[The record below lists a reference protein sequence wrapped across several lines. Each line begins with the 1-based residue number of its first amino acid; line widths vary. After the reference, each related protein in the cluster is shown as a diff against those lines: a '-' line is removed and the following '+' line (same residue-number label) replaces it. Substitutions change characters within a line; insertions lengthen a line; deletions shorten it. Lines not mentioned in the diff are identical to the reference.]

1 MMGTTRRPFSVMVYS
16 TRGGTSAKDWR
27 LRRDAGRT
35 WPWGQGVGAARPSG
49 WCGGNARAGRRCLSR
64 YLCPVQTPDS
74 PNPDAA
80 AETSAIPR
88 AAAANAQFA
97 DFALSP
103 ALLAG
108 VAELNFTAPTPVQQL
123 VLAPALEGQDVAGQ
137 APTGS
142 GKTAAYGL
150 ALLQQI
156 DATSA
161 TVQAVVLVPARE
173 LVLQVRDALQRLG
186 KHVPNLRVAGY
197 YGGHAMRE
205 EVKGMQQM
213 PHVVVATPGRMLDH
227 LERRTI
233 VPNRL
238 KVLVLD
244 EADKLLELGFQEEMA
259 TIISRLPQR
268 RQTLLFS
275 ATMPDKVLNL
285 VREYLTRPRVMNVG
299 GAQATTLPESLV
311 LRGHVVSAADQK
323 PAALYHLITQPTAGR
338 SLVFAN
344 TRDRVEELTRFL
356 RGRGLA
362 AEALHGKMLQP
373 ERDKSMMKLRN
384 GSAAVLVATDVAAR
398 GLDVNELD
406 TVVQFD
412 PPHETD
418 TFQHRAGR
426 TARAGAVGTAH
437 LIVTAFEQ
445 QKIQQWPT
453 AKGVQWAALRPPAL
467 PDALPKAPRPSTVT
481 LHVSAGKSEKI
492 SRGDLAGAF
501 VSVGGMERE
510 AVGRIEVFDHHSF
523 VAVPEAQAEEVLA
536 RMQGAKVKGKKVKVA
551 LIR

>member
-1 MMGTTRRPFSVMVYS
+1 M
-16 TRGGTSAKDWR
+16 
-27 LRRDAGRT
+27 
-35 WPWGQGVGAARPSG
+35 
-49 WCGGNARAGRRCLSR
+49 
-64 YLCPVQTPDS
+64 QTPDS
-74 PNPDAA
+74 SAA
-80 AETSAIPR
+80 G
-88 AAAANAQFA
+88 AAPAASFVAKANLQFS

-108 VAELNFTAPTPVQQL
+108 VADLQFTQPTAVQQL

-150 ALLQQI
+150 AVLQQV
-156 DATSA
+156 DPTSA

-173 LVLQVRDALQRLG
+173 LVLQVRDALKSLG

-197 YGGHAMRE
+197 YGGHAMRD
-205 EVKGMQQM
+205 EVKGMQQV

-233 VPNRL
+233 IPNRL

-244 EADKLLELGFQEEMA
+244 EADKLLDLGFQEEMA

-275 ATMPDKVLNL
+275 ATMPDKVLQL
-285 VREYLTRPRVMNVG
+285 VREHLTRPRVMNAG
-299 GAQATTLPESLV
+299 GSNASTLPTSLV
-311 LRGHVVSAADQK
+311 LRGHVVSSADQK
-323 PAALYHLITQPTAGR
+323 PAALFHIITQPDAGR
-338 SLVFAN
+338 SLVFVN

-356 RGRGLA
+356 KGRGLA

-384 GSAAVLVATDVAAR
+384 GSATVLVATDVAAR

-412 PPHETD
+412 TPDKAD
-418 TFQHRAGR
+418 TFMHRSGR

-437 LIVTAFEQ
+437 LIVTSYEQ
-445 QKIQQWPT
+445 QKFQDWP
-453 AKGVQWAALRPPAL
+453 AASAVQWAALRPPAL
-467 PDALPKAPRPSTVT
+467 PAAAPKAPRPTTVT
-481 LHVSAGKSEKI
+481 LHVSAGKREKI

-501 VSVGGMERE
+501 VSVGGLERD
-510 AVGRIEVFDHHSF
+510 AVGRIEVFDHYSF
-523 VAVPEAQAEEVLA
+523 VAVPEAVAEEVLQ
-536 RMQGAKVKGKKVKVA
+536 RMQDAKVKGKKVKVA
-551 LIR
+551 LVR

>member
-1 MMGTTRRPFSVMVYS
+1 MLRCPFA
-16 TRGGTSAKDWR
+16 TKNETE
-27 LRRDAGRT
+27 LN
-35 WPWGQGVGAARPSG
+35 GQGTQHSALNPQPFHR
-49 WCGGNARAGRRCLSR
+49 L
-64 YLCPVQTPDS
+64 YLCPVQTSDTSAAGASSASPAAAQ
-74 PNPDAA
+74 PNP
-80 AETSAIPR
+80 
-88 AAAANAQFA
+88 QFA

-108 VAELNFTAPTPVQQL
+108 IAELNFTQPTAVQQL

-150 ALLQQI
+150 AVLQQV
-156 DATSA
+156 DPTSA
-161 TVQAVVLVPARE
+161 TVQAIVLVPARE
-173 LVLQVRDALQRLG
+173 LVMQVRDALQRLG

-205 EVKGMQQM
+205 EVKGLQQT
-213 PHVVVATPGRMLDH
+213 PQIVVATPGRMLDH

-285 VREYLTRPRVMNVG
+285 VREYLTRPRVMNAG
-299 GAQATTLPESLV
+299 GANASTLPESLV

-323 PAALYHLITQPTAGR
+323 PAALYHLITRPDAGR

-356 RGRGLA
+356 KGRGLA

-384 GSAAVLVATDVAAR
+384 GSATVLVATDVAAR
-398 GLDVNELD
+398 GIDVNELE
-406 TVVQFD
+406 TVVQYD
-412 PPHETD
+412 MPDQAD
-418 TFQHRAGR
+418 TFMHRSGR

-437 LIVTAFEQ
+437 LIATPFEQ
-445 QKIQQWPT
+445 EKLKNWPA
-453 AKGVQWAALRPPAL
+453 AKGVQWAGLRPPTL
-467 PDALPKAPRPSTVT
+467 PDALPKPPRPSTVT

-501 VSVGGMERE
+501 VSVGGLERD

-523 VAVPEAQAEEVLA
+523 VAVPEAEAEEVLA

-551 LIR
+551 LVR

>member
-1 MMGTTRRPFSVMVYS
+1 MQTTDS
-16 TRGGTSAKDWR
+16 SA
-27 LRRDAGRT
+27 AGAT
-35 WPWGQGVGAARPSG
+35 PATPAA
-49 WCGGNARAGRRCLSR
+49 
-64 YLCPVQTPDS
+64 TKPDL
-74 PNPDAA
+74 
-80 AETSAIPR
+80 
-88 AAAANAQFA
+88 QFA

-108 VAELNFTAPTPVQQL
+108 VAELNFIQPTAVQQL

-150 ALLQQI
+150 AVLQQV
-156 DATSA
+156 DPTSA
-161 TVQAVVLVPARE
+161 TVQAIVLVPARE
-173 LVLQVRDALQRLG
+173 LVMQVRDALKSLG

-205 EVKGMQQM
+205 EVKGLQQT

-233 VPNRL
+233 IPNRL

-244 EADKLLELGFQEEMA
+244 EADKLLELGFQEQMA
-259 TIISRLPQR
+259 TIISRLPVR

-285 VREYLTRPRVMNVG
+285 VREYLTKPRVMNAG
-299 GAQATTLPESLV
+299 GTKASAMPESLV

-323 PAALYHLITQPTAGR
+323 PAALYHIITQPNAGS

-356 RGRGLA
+356 KGRGLA

-384 GSAAVLVATDVAAR
+384 GSATVLVATDVAAR

-412 PPHETD
+412 TPHESD
-418 TFQHRAGR
+418 TFMHRSGR

-445 QKIQQWPT
+445 QKLQNWP
-453 AKGVQWAALRPPAL
+453 AAANVQWAALRPPSL
-467 PDALPKAPRPSTVT
+467 PDALPKPVRPSTVT

-501 VSVGGMERE
+501 VSVGGLERD
-510 AVGRIEVFDHHSF
+510 AVGRIEVFDHYSF
-523 VAVPEAQAEEVLA
+523 VAVPEEVAEEVLA

>member
-1 MMGTTRRPFSVMVYS
+1 MTGALYTRP
-16 TRGGTSAKDWR
+16 
-27 LRRDAGRT
+27 
-35 WPWGQGVGAARPSG
+35 
-49 WCGGNARAGRRCLSR
+49 
-64 YLCPVQTPDS
+64 YLCPVQTPD
-74 PNPDAA
+74 
-80 AETSAIPR
+80 TSAAG
-88 AAAANAQFA
+88 AAAAAPQPAKPDLQFA
-97 DFALSP
+97 DFGLSP

-108 VAELNFTAPTPVQQL
+108 VAELNFAQPTPVQQL
-123 VLAPALEGQDVAGQ
+123 VLAPTLEGQDVAGQ

-150 ALLQQI
+150 AVLQQV
-156 DATSA
+156 DVTSA
-161 TVQAVVLVPARE
+161 TMQALVLVPARE
-173 LVLQVRDALQRLG
+173 LVMQVRDALRALG
-186 KHVPNLRVAGY
+186 KHLPNLRVAGY

-205 EVKGMQQM
+205 EVKGLQQM

-233 VPNRL
+233 IPNRL

-275 ATMPDKVLNL
+275 ATMPDQVLAL
-285 VREYLTRPRVMNVG
+285 VRKHLTRPRVLNVG
-299 GAQATTLPESLV
+299 GSNATTLPESLV
-311 LRGHVVSAADQK
+311 LRGHVLSAADQK
-323 PAALYHLITQPTAGR
+323 PAALFQLLNAPDAGR
-338 SLVFAN
+338 ALVFAN

-384 GSAAVLVATDVAAR
+384 GSATVLVATDVAAR

-412 PPHETD
+412 PPHDTD

-426 TARAGAVGTAH
+426 TARAGATGTAH
-437 LIVTAFEQ
+437 LLVTPPEQ
-445 QKIQQWPT
+445 QKIQQWPA
-453 AKGVQWAALRPPAL
+453 AKTVAWKGLRPAPL
-467 PDALPKAPRPSTVT
+467 PNALPKAPRPSTVT

-501 VSVGGMERE
+501 VSVGGLERE

>member
-1 MMGTTRRPFSVMVYS
+1 MH
-16 TRGGTSAKDWR
+16 
-27 LRRDAGRT
+27 
-35 WPWGQGVGAARPSG
+35 
-49 WCGGNARAGRRCLSR
+49 
-64 YLCPVQTPDS
+64 TPDS
-74 PNPDAA
+74 PAPG
-80 AETSAIPR
+80 
-88 AAAANAQFA
+88 AAAAAPFVAKPDLQFA

-108 VAELNFTAPTPVQQL
+108 VAELNFTQPTAVQQL
-123 VLAPALEGQDVAGQ
+123 VLAPALDGQDVAGQ

-150 ALLQQI
+150 AVLQQV

-173 LVLQVRDALQRLG
+173 LVLQVRDALKSLG

-205 EVKGMQQM
+205 EVKGLQQT

-233 VPNRL
+233 IPNKL

-259 TIISRLPQR
+259 TIISRLPVR

-275 ATMPDKVLNL
+275 ATMPDKVLAL
-285 VREYLTRPRVMNVG
+285 VREYLTRPRVMNAG
-299 GAQATTLPESLV
+299 GANASTLPASLV
-311 LRGHVVSAADQK
+311 LRGHVVGAADQK
-323 PAALYHLITQPTAGR
+323 PAALYHLVTQPNAGS

-384 GSAAVLVATDVAAR
+384 GSATVLVATDVAAR
-398 GLDVNELD
+398 GLDVSELG

-412 PPHETD
+412 PPHEAE

-437 LIVTAFEQ
+437 LLVTPHEQ
-445 QKIQQWPT
+445 QKIQNWP
-453 AKGVQWAALRPPAL
+453 AASSVQWAGLRPPAL
-467 PDALPKAPRPSTVT
+467 PTAAPKPPRPATVT
-481 LHVSAGKSEKI
+481 LHVSAGKREKI
-492 SRGDLAGAF
+492 SAGDLVGAF
-501 VSVGGMERE
+501 VSVGELERE

-523 VAVPEAQAEEVLA
+523 VAVPEAVAEEVLA

-551 LIR
+551 LVR

>member
-1 MMGTTRRPFSVMVYS
+1 MGSPTI
-16 TRGGTSAKDWR
+16 
-27 LRRDAGRT
+27 
-35 WPWGQGVGAARPSG
+35 GATERAEARPAP
-49 WCGGNARAGRRCLSR
+49 CNR
-64 YLCPVQTPDS
+64 YLCKVQTPDS
-74 PNPDAA
+74 SATGAA
-80 AETSAIPR
+80 FEAPIVAKTDL
-88 AAAANAQFA
+88 QFA

-108 VAELNFTAPTPVQQL
+108 VADLKFTQPTPVQQL

-150 ALLQQI
+150 AVLQQI
-156 DATSA
+156 DPMSA
-161 TVQAVVLVPARE
+161 TVQAIVLVPARE
-173 LVLQVRDALQRLG
+173 LVLQVRDALKSLG
-186 KHVPNLRVAGY
+186 KHIPNLRVAGY
-197 YGGHAMRE
+197 YGCHAMRD
-205 EVKGMQQM
+205 EVKGLQQT

-259 TIISRLPQR
+259 TIISRLPVR

-275 ATMPDKVLNL
+275 ATMPDKVLAL
-285 VREYLTRPRVMNVG
+285 VREYLTRPRVMNAG
-299 GAQATTLPESLV
+299 GAKASTLPDSLV
-311 LRGHVVSAADQK
+311 LRGHIVSAADQK

-344 TRDRVEELTRFL
+344 TRDRVEELARFL
-356 RGRGLA
+356 KGRGLA

-384 GSAAVLVATDVAAR
+384 GSATVLVATDVAAR
-398 GLDVNELD
+398 GIDVNELD
-406 TVVQFD
+406 TVVQYD
-412 PPHETD
+412 MPDQAD
-418 TFQHRAGR
+418 TFMHRSGR

-437 LIVTAFEQ
+437 LIATAYEQ
-445 QKIQQWPT
+445 QKLQNWPAAST
-453 AKGVQWAALRPPAL
+453 VQWAGLRPPAL
-467 PDALPKAPRPSTVT
+467 PDALPKPQRPSTVT

-501 VSVGGMERE
+501 VSVGGLERD
-510 AVGRIEVFDHHSF
+510 AVGRIEVFEHHSF
-523 VAVPEAQAEEVLA
+523 VAVPEALAEEVLA
-536 RMQGAKVKGKKVKVA
+536 NMQGAKVKGKKVKVA

>member
-1 MMGTTRRPFSVMVYS
+1 M
-16 TRGGTSAKDWR
+16 
-27 LRRDAGRT
+27 
-35 WPWGQGVGAARPSG
+35 
-49 WCGGNARAGRRCLSR
+49 
-64 YLCPVQTPDS
+64 QTPD
-74 PNPDAA
+74 
-80 AETSAIPR
+80 TSAAG
-88 AAAANAQFA
+88 AAPQAPTAAKADLQFS

-108 VAELNFTAPTPVQQL
+108 VAELNFTQPTAVQQL

-150 ALLQQI
+150 AVLQQV
-156 DATSA
+156 DPTSA

-173 LVLQVRDALQRLG
+173 LVLQVRDALKSLG
-186 KHVPNLRVAGY
+186 KHLPNLRVAGY
-197 YGGHAMRE
+197 YGGHAMRD
-205 EVKGMQQM
+205 EVKGLQQT

-233 VPNRL
+233 IPNRL

-244 EADKLLELGFQEEMA
+244 EADKLLDLGFQEEMA
-259 TIISRLPQR
+259 TIVSRLPVR

-275 ATMPDKVLNL
+275 ATMPDKVLAL

-299 GAQATTLPESLV
+299 GSNATTLPDSLV
-311 LRGHVVSAADQK
+311 LRGHIVNAADQK
-323 PAALYHLITQPTAGR
+323 PAALFHLITQPNAGR

-356 RGRGLA
+356 KGRGLA

-384 GSAAVLVATDVAAR
+384 GSATVLVATDVAAR

-412 PPHETD
+412 PPHEAE

-437 LIVTAFEQ
+437 LLVTPYEQ
-445 QKIQQWPT
+445 QKIQNWPS
-453 AKGVQWAALRPPAL
+453 AGAVQWAAIRPPAL
-467 PDALPKAPRPSTVT
+467 PTALPKPTRPTTVT
-481 LHVSAGKSEKI
+481 LHISAGKREKI
-492 SRGDLAGAF
+492 SAGDLVGAF
-501 VSVGGMERE
+501 VSVGGLERDS
-510 AVGRIEVFDHHSF
+510 VGRIEVFDHYSF
-523 VAVPEAQAEEVLA
+523 VAVPEAVAEEILEK
-536 RMQGAKVKGKKVKVA
+536 MQGAKVKGKKVKVA
-551 LIR
+551 LVR

>member
-1 MMGTTRRPFSVMVYS
+1 M
-16 TRGGTSAKDWR
+16 
-27 LRRDAGRT
+27 
-35 WPWGQGVGAARPSG
+35 
-49 WCGGNARAGRRCLSR
+49 
-64 YLCPVQTPDS
+64 QTPDS
-74 PNPDAA
+74 PAAGAASAAPFVAKPDLH
-80 AETSAIPR
+80 
-88 AAAANAQFA
+88 FA

-108 VAELNFTAPTPVQQL
+108 VAELNFTTPTAVQQL

-150 ALLQQI
+150 AVLQQI
-156 DATSA
+156 DPTSA
-161 TVQAVVLVPARE
+161 TVQAIVLVPARE
-173 LVLQVRDALQRLG
+173 LVLQVRDALKSLG
-186 KHVPNLRVAGY
+186 KHMPNLRVAGY
-197 YGGHAMRE
+197 YGGHAMRD
-205 EVKGMQQM
+205 EVKGLQQM

-233 VPNRL
+233 IPNRL

-259 TIISRLPQR
+259 TIISRLPVR

-285 VREYLTRPRVMNVG
+285 VREYLTRPRVMNAG
-299 GAQATTLPESLV
+299 GSNASTLPASLV
-311 LRGHVVSAADQK
+311 LRGHIVNAADQK
-323 PAALYHLITQPTAGR
+323 PAALFHIITRPDAGS

-356 RGRGLA
+356 KGRGLA

-384 GSAAVLVATDVAAR
+384 GSATVLVATDVAAR
-398 GLDVNELD
+398 GLDVSELG

-412 PPHETD
+412 MPDQPD
-418 TFQHRAGR
+418 TFMHRAGR

-437 LIVTAFEQ
+437 LIATPYEQ
-445 QKIQQWPT
+445 QKLQNWPAAST
-453 AKGVQWAALRPPAL
+453 VQWAGLRPPSL
-467 PDALPKAPRPSTVT
+467 PDALPKPPRPSTVT

-501 VSVGGMERE
+501 VSVGGMERD

-523 VAVPEAQAEEVLA
+523 VAVPEAEAEEVLA

>member
-1 MMGTTRRPFSVMVYS
+1 M
-16 TRGGTSAKDWR
+16 
-27 LRRDAGRT
+27 
-35 WPWGQGVGAARPSG
+35 
-49 WCGGNARAGRRCLSR
+49 
-64 YLCPVQTPDS
+64 QTPDS
-74 PNPDAA
+74 SDTGTA
-80 AETSAIPR
+80 AETPTTPS
-88 AAAANAQFA
+88 AAAPATPQFA

-108 VAELNFTAPTPVQQL
+108 VAELNFVQPTPVQQL

-197 YGGHAMRE
+197 YGGHAMRD
-205 EVKGMQQM
+205 EVKGLQQM

-233 VPNRL
+233 IPNRL

-259 TIISRLPQR
+259 TIISRLPVR

-275 ATMPDKVLNL
+275 ATMPEKVLAL

-311 LRGHVVSAADQK
+311 LRGHVLSAADQK
-323 PAALYHLITQPTAGR
+323 PAALFHLLTRPDAG
-338 SLVFAN
+338 SALVFAN

-356 RGRGLA
+356 KGRGLA

-373 ERDKSMMKLRN
+373 ERDKSMLKLRN
-384 GSAAVLVATDVAAR
+384 GSATVLVATDVAAR
-398 GLDVNELD
+398 GLDVDQLD

-412 PPHETD
+412 PPHDAD

-437 LIVTAFEQ
+437 LLVTSHEQ
-445 QKIQQWPT
+445 QKLQSWPAAGT
-453 AKGVQWAALRPPAL
+453 VQWAGLRPPTL

-481 LHVSAGKSEKI
+481 LHISAGKREKI

-501 VSVGGMERE
+501 VSVGGLERD
-510 AVGRIEVFDHHSF
+510 AVGRIEVFDHYSF
-523 VAVPEAQAEEVLA
+523 VAVPEAQAEDVLH
-536 RMQGAKVKGKKVKVA
+536 RMQGAKVKGKKVKVE
-551 LIR
+551 LVR

>member
-1 MMGTTRRPFSVMVYS
+1 MRNLGPVCQFLILHSSFLIKRSV
-16 TRGGTSAKDWR
+16 
-27 LRRDAGRT
+27 
-35 WPWGQGVGAARPSG
+35 
-49 WCGGNARAGRRCLSR
+49 
-64 YLCPVQTPDS
+64 YLCAVHTPDS
-74 PNPDAA
+74 PAPG
-80 AETSAIPR
+80 
-88 AAAANAQFA
+88 AAAAAPFVAKPDLQFA

-108 VAELNFTAPTPVQQL
+108 VAELNFTQPTAVQQL
-123 VLAPALEGQDVAGQ
+123 VLAPALDGQDVAGQ

-150 ALLQQI
+150 AVLQQV

-173 LVLQVRDALQRLG
+173 LVLQVRDALKSLG

-205 EVKGMQQM
+205 EVKGLQQT

-233 VPNRL
+233 IPNKL

-259 TIISRLPQR
+259 TIISRLPVR

-275 ATMPDKVLNL
+275 ATMPDKVLAL
-285 VREYLTRPRVMNVG
+285 VREYLTRPRVMNAG
-299 GAQATTLPESLV
+299 GANASTLPASLV
-311 LRGHVVSAADQK
+311 LRGHVVGAADQK
-323 PAALYHLITQPTAGR
+323 PAALYHLVTQPNAGS

-384 GSAAVLVATDVAAR
+384 GSATVLVATDVAAR
-398 GLDVNELD
+398 GLDVSELG

-412 PPHETD
+412 PPHEAE

-437 LIVTAFEQ
+437 LLVTPHEQ
-445 QKIQQWPT
+445 QKIQNWP
-453 AKGVQWAALRPPAL
+453 AASSVQWAGLRPPAL
-467 PDALPKAPRPSTVT
+467 PTAAPKPPRPATVT
-481 LHVSAGKSEKI
+481 LHVSAGKREKI
-492 SRGDLAGAF
+492 SAGDLVGAF
-501 VSVGGMERE
+501 VSVGELERE

-523 VAVPEAQAEEVLA
+523 VAVPEAVAEEVLA

-551 LIR
+551 LVR

>member
-1 MMGTTRRPFSVMVYS
+1 M
-16 TRGGTSAKDWR
+16 
-27 LRRDAGRT
+27 
-35 WPWGQGVGAARPSG
+35 
-49 WCGGNARAGRRCLSR
+49 
-64 YLCPVQTPDS
+64 QTPD
-74 PNPDAA
+74 
-80 AETSAIPR
+80 TSAAG
-88 AAAANAQFA
+88 AAPQAPTAAKADLQFSY
-97 DFALSP
+97 FALSP
-103 ALLAG
+103 SLLAG
-108 VAELNFTAPTPVQQL
+108 VAELNFTQPTAVQQL

-150 ALLQQI
+150 AVLQQV
-156 DATSA
+156 DPTSA

-173 LVLQVRDALQRLG
+173 LVLQVRDALKSLG
-186 KHVPNLRVAGY
+186 KHLPNLRVAGY
-197 YGGHAMRE
+197 YGGHAMRD
-205 EVKGMQQM
+205 EVKGLQQT

-233 VPNRL
+233 IPNRL

-244 EADKLLELGFQEEMA
+244 EADKLLDLGFQEEMA
-259 TIISRLPQR
+259 TIVSRLPVR

-275 ATMPDKVLNL
+275 ATMPDKVLAL

-299 GAQATTLPESLV
+299 GSNATTLPDSLV
-311 LRGHVVSAADQK
+311 LRGHIVNAADQK
-323 PAALYHLITQPTAGR
+323 PAALFHLITQPNAGR

-356 RGRGLA
+356 KGRGLA

-384 GSAAVLVATDVAAR
+384 GSATVLVATDVAAR

-412 PPHETD
+412 PPHEAE

-437 LIVTAFEQ
+437 LLVTPYEQ
-445 QKIQQWPT
+445 QKIQNWPS
-453 AKGVQWAALRPPAL
+453 AGAVQWAAIRPPAL
-467 PDALPKAPRPSTVT
+467 PTALPKPPRPTTVT
-481 LHVSAGKSEKI
+481 LHISAGKREKI
-492 SRGDLAGAF
+492 SAGDLVGAF
-501 VSVGGMERE
+501 VSVGGLERDS
-510 AVGRIEVFDHHSF
+510 VGRIEVFDHYSF
-523 VAVPEAQAEEVLA
+523 VAVPEAVAEEILEK
-536 RMQGAKVKGKKVKVA
+536 MQGAKVKGKKVKVA
-551 LIR
+551 LVR

>member
-1 MMGTTRRPFSVMVYS
+1 M
-16 TRGGTSAKDWR
+16 
-27 LRRDAGRT
+27 
-35 WPWGQGVGAARPSG
+35 
-49 WCGGNARAGRRCLSR
+49 
-64 YLCPVQTPDS
+64 QTPDTS
-74 PNPDAA
+74 AA
-80 AETSAIPR
+80 ADASPAQPTSKPAL
-88 AAAANAQFA
+88 QFA
-97 DFALSP
+97 DFGLSP

-108 VAELNFTAPTPVQQL
+108 VAELNFTQPTPVQQL

-150 ALLQQI
+150 AVLQQI
-156 DATSA
+156 DVTSA
-161 TVQAVVLVPARE
+161 TMQALVLVPARE
-173 LVLQVRDALQRLG
+173 LVMQVRDALRSLG
-186 KHVPNLRVAGY
+186 KHLPNLRVAGY

-205 EVKGMQQM
+205 EVKGLQQM

-299 GAQATTLPESLV
+299 GSNATTLPESLV

-323 PAALYHLITQPTAGR
+323 PAALYHLISHPDAGR

-384 GSAAVLVATDVAAR
+384 GSATVLVATDVAAR

-426 TARAGAVGTAH
+426 TARAGATGTAH
-437 LIVTAFEQ
+437 LIVTPFEQ
-445 QKIQQWPT
+445 EKIKNWPT
-453 AKGVQWAALRPPAL
+453 AKNVQWAGLRPPAL
-467 PDALPKAPRPSTVT
+467 PAAAPKAPRPSTVT

-501 VSVGGMERE
+501 VSVGGLERD

>member
-1 MMGTTRRPFSVMVYS
+1 M
-16 TRGGTSAKDWR
+16 
-27 LRRDAGRT
+27 
-35 WPWGQGVGAARPSG
+35 
-49 WCGGNARAGRRCLSR
+49 
-64 YLCPVQTPDS
+64 QTPD
-74 PNPDAA
+74 
-80 AETSAIPR
+80 TSAAGASP
-88 AAAANAQFA
+88 ATPFVAKPDLQFA

-108 VAELNFTAPTPVQQL
+108 VAELKFTQPTPVQQL

-150 ALLQQI
+150 ALLQQV
-156 DATSA
+156 DVTSA
-161 TVQAVVLVPARE
+161 TMQALVLVPARE
-173 LVLQVRDALQRLG
+173 LVMQVRDALRSLG
-186 KHVPNLRVAGY
+186 KHLPNLRVAGY

-233 VPNRL
+233 IPNRL

-259 TIISRLPQR
+259 TIISRLPVR

-275 ATMPDKVLNL
+275 ATMPDKVLTL
-285 VREYLTRPRVMNVG
+285 VREYLTKPRVMNAG
-299 GAQATTLPESLV
+299 GSNATTLPASLV

-323 PAALYHLITQPTAGR
+323 PAALFHLVTQPDAGS

-356 RGRGLA
+356 KGRGLA

-373 ERDKSMMKLRN
+373 ERDKSMLKLRN
-384 GSAAVLVATDVAAR
+384 GSATVLVATDVAAR
-398 GLDVNELD
+398 GLDVSELG

-412 PPHETD
+412 PPHDAE

-437 LIVTAFEQ
+437 LIVTPHEQ
-445 QKIQQWPT
+445 QKLQNWPSAGT
-453 AKGVQWAALRPPAL
+453 VQWAGLRPPAL
-467 PDALPKAPRPSTVT
+467 PTALPKPVRPTTVT
-481 LHVSAGKSEKI
+481 LHISAGKREKI
-492 SRGDLAGAF
+492 SAGDLVGAV
-501 VSVGGMERE
+501 VSVGGLERDS
-510 AVGRIEVFDHHSF
+510 VGRIEVFDHYSF
-523 VAVPEAQAEEVLA
+523 VAVPEAVAEEVLEK
-536 RMQGAKVKGKKVKVA
+536 MQGAKVKGKKVKVA

>member
-1 MMGTTRRPFSVMVYS
+1 M
-16 TRGGTSAKDWR
+16 
-27 LRRDAGRT
+27 
-35 WPWGQGVGAARPSG
+35 
-49 WCGGNARAGRRCLSR
+49 
-64 YLCPVQTPDS
+64 QTPDS
-74 PNPDAA
+74 PATGAASAAPFVAKPDL
-80 AETSAIPR
+80 
-88 AAAANAQFA
+88 QFA

-108 VAELNFTAPTPVQQL
+108 VAELNFTTPTAVQQL

-150 ALLQQI
+150 AVLQQI
-156 DATSA
+156 DPTSA
-161 TVQAVVLVPARE
+161 TVQAIVLVPARE
-173 LVLQVRDALQRLG
+173 LVLQVRDALKSLG
-186 KHVPNLRVAGY
+186 KHMPNLRVAGY
-197 YGGHAMRE
+197 YGGHAMRD
-205 EVKGMQQM
+205 EVKGLQQT

-259 TIISRLPQR
+259 TIISRLPVR

-285 VREYLTRPRVMNVG
+285 VREYLTRPRVMNAG
-299 GAQATTLPESLV
+299 GSNASTLPASLV
-311 LRGHVVSAADQK
+311 LRGHIVNAADQK
-323 PAALYHLITQPTAGR
+323 PAALFHIITQPAAGS

-344 TRDRVEELTRFL
+344 TRDRVEVLTRFL
-356 RGRGLA
+356 KGRGLA

-384 GSAAVLVATDVAAR
+384 GSATVLVATDVAAR
-398 GLDVNELD
+398 GLDVSELG

-412 PPHETD
+412 MPDQPD
-418 TFQHRAGR
+418 TFMHRAGR

-437 LIVTAFEQ
+437 LIATPYEQ
-445 QKIQQWPT
+445 QKLQNWPAAST
-453 AKGVQWAALRPPAL
+453 VQWAGLRPPAR
-467 PDALPKAPRPSTVT
+467 PHPRPQPPRPSTVT

-501 VSVGGMERE
+501 VSVGGMERDS
-510 AVGRIEVFDHHSF
+510 VGRIEVFDHHSF
-523 VAVPEAQAEEVLA
+523 VAVPEAEAEEILA

>member
-1 MMGTTRRPFSVMVYS
+1 
-16 TRGGTSAKDWR
+16 
-27 LRRDAGRT
+27 
-35 WPWGQGVGAARPSG
+35 
-49 WCGGNARAGRRCLSR
+49 
-64 YLCPVQTPDS
+64 VQTPDT
-74 PNPDAA
+74 PAA
-80 AETSAIPR
+80 GAYVPAPQP
-88 AAAANAQFA
+88 ALHFA

-108 VAELNFTAPTPVQQL
+108 VAELNFTTPTAVQQL
-123 VLAPALEGQDVAGQ
+123 VLAPALDGQDVAGQ

-150 ALLQQI
+150 AVLQQV
-156 DATSA
+156 DPTSA
-161 TVQAVVLVPARE
+161 TVQAIVLVPARE
-173 LVLQVRDALQRLG
+173 LVLQVRDALKSLG
-186 KHVPNLRVAGY
+186 KHLPNLRVAGY

-259 TIISRLPQR
+259 TIISRLPVR

-275 ATMPDKVLNL
+275 ATMPDKVLTL
-285 VREYLTRPRVMNVG
+285 VREYLTKPRVMNAG
-299 GAQATTLPESLV
+299 GANASTLPESLV
-311 LRGHVVSAADQK
+311 LRGHVVAAADQK
-323 PAALYHLITQPTAGR
+323 PAALFHLITRPDAGR

-356 RGRGLA
+356 KGRGLA

-384 GSAAVLVATDVAAR
+384 GSATVLVATDVAAR

-412 PPHETD
+412 PPHEAE

-437 LIVTAFEQ
+437 LLVTPHEQ
-445 QKIQQWPT
+445 QKLQNWP
-453 AKGVQWAALRPPAL
+453 AAGAVQWAALRPPAL
-467 PDALPKAPRPSTVT
+467 PTALPKPARPTTVT
-481 LHVSAGKSEKI
+481 LHISAGKREKI
-492 SRGDLAGAF
+492 SAGDLVGAF
-501 VSVGGMERE
+501 VSVGGLERD

-523 VAVPEAQAEEVLA
+523 VAVPEAMADDVLEK
-536 RMQGAKVKGKKVKVA
+536 MQGAKVKGKKVKVA
-551 LIR
+551 LVR

>member
-1 MMGTTRRPFSVMVYS
+1 M
-16 TRGGTSAKDWR
+16 
-27 LRRDAGRT
+27 
-35 WPWGQGVGAARPSG
+35 
-49 WCGGNARAGRRCLSR
+49 
-64 YLCPVQTPDS
+64 QTPD
-74 PNPDAA
+74 
-80 AETSAIPR
+80 TSAAG
-88 AAAANAQFA
+88 AASEAPKSAQLDPQFA

-108 VAELNFTAPTPVQQL
+108 VAELNFTQPTPVQQL

-150 ALLQQI
+150 AVLQQV
-156 DATSA
+156 DPTSA
-161 TVQAVVLVPARE
+161 TVQALVLVPARE

-186 KHVPNLRVAGY
+186 KHLPNLRVAGY
-197 YGGHAMRE
+197 YGGHAMRD
-205 EVKGMQQM
+205 EVKGLQQM
-213 PHVVVATPGRMLDH
+213 PHVVVATPGRLLDH

-275 ATMPDKVLNL
+275 ATMPDAVLAL
-285 VREYLTRPRVMNVG
+285 VRKHLTRPRVMNVG
-299 GAQATTLPESLV
+299 GANATTLPDTLV
-311 LRGHVVSAADQK
+311 LRGHVLSASEQK
-323 PAALYHLITQPTAGR
+323 PAALFHLLNQPTAGR
-338 SLVFAN
+338 ALVFAN

-373 ERDKSMMKLRN
+373 ERDKSMLKLRN
-384 GSAAVLVATDVAAR
+384 GSATVLVATDVAAR
-398 GLDVNELD
+398 GLDVNDLD

-412 PPHETD
+412 PPHDTD

-426 TARAGAVGTAH
+426 TARAGATGTAH
-437 LIVTAFEQ
+437 LLVTPPEQ

-453 AKGVQWAALRPPAL
+453 AKNVQWAGLRPPAL
-467 PDALPKAPRPSTVT
+467 PAAAPKAPRPSTVT

-501 VSVGGMERE
+501 VSVGGLERE

-523 VAVPEAQAEEVLA
+523 VAVPEAQAQEVLA